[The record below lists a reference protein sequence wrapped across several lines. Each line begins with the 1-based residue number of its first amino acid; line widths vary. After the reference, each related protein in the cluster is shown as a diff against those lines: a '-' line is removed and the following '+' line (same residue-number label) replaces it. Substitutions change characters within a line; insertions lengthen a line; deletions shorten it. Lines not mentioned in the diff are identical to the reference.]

1 METKLGI
8 AAMPAHEDA
17 DEAWRAWADDYP
29 TMRALN
35 MTCTRVQGRTAE
47 FVLDDVPFPP
57 NPNGAVNGGVIAL
70 AADQVMGV
78 MAARVSPTGS
88 VPVTAVL
95 SVVFHAPAFA
105 PVTLLA
111 QTIPGGRFIQTIE
124 VVARGADGRRCA
136 TVTGTMAVGSS
147 GRRASMAEEA
157 AQ

>member
-1 METKLGI
+1 MDTKLGI
-8 AAMPAHEDA
+8 ANMPAHEDTN
-17 DEAWRAWADDYP
+17 EVWREWASSYP
-29 TMRALN
+29 TVRALN
-35 MTCTRVQGRTAE
+35 MICAE
-47 FVLDDVPFPP
+47 VGARRATFVLDDVPFPP